1 MSVDRSYKK
10 KTFFILGFLCYY
22 FFKKVIFASEVDFS
36 IILPSPSSWLNL
48 EVFPHLSQ
56 CTEKQAHGLDE
67 GALCT
72 NADASD
78 QETVSTAW

>member
-1 MSVDRSYKK
+1 MSIDCSYKK

-56 CTEKQAHGLDE
+56 CTEKQAHRLDE

-78 QETVSTAW
+78 QETVSTS